1 MWRALLSLSVALA
14 PGCSAPVAAPRPA
27 DGELI
32 AFGGGPGGPDDACFT
47 CHGLKGEGDR
57 LAPRLAGQSAG
68 YLLKQM
74 EDYAARWRDHPQM
87 TAVAARLGDGDRMA
101 VAHYY
106 ANLELQSG
114 PLRPAIGGWSLFLE
128 GDAER
133 GLAPCARCHGPRGQG
148 KGLANPRLAGQPA
161 EYVDAQLQAFKASTR
176 RNDPQDQ
183 MGAIARKLTPAE
195 IDALASYVG
204 GLP

>member
-1 MWRALLSLSVALA
+1 MLVLA
-14 PGCSAPVAAPRPA
+14 GCSAPVVAPRAA

-32 AFGGGPGGPDDACFT
+32 AFGGGPGGAGDACFT
-47 CHGLKGEGDR
+47 CHGMEGEGDG

-74 EDYAARWRDHPQM
+74 EDYAARWRDHPEM
-87 TAVAARLGDGDRMA
+87 TAIARRLGDGDRIV
-101 VAHYY
+101 VADYY
-106 ANLELQSG
+106 ANLESRSE
-114 PLRPAIGGWSLFLE
+114 PLRPVIGGLFVDGNLK
-128 GDAER
+128 R
-133 GLAPCARCHGPRGQG
+133 GLAPCARCHGAGG
-148 KGLANPRLAGQPA
+148 EGGGLAIPRLAGQPT
-161 EYVDAQLQAFKASTR
+161 EYVGAQLHAFKASTR

-183 MGAIARKLTPAE
+183 MGAIARKLTAAE